1 MRFRK
6 TVIALAAVA
15 AIGISAT
22 AGAHNVGRGDITGYP
37 HQIRM
42 VDLSGYQIV
51 TQYTLGRNTGNTFQ
65 QNYLAGGQVSAT
77 GLAGPFTGQTFASKY
92 IAMPVRHKMLMI
104 TWYTDDGT
112 LTDVFVMN
120 FRSHIVSDVAPD
132 QAPQSLGT
140 VKITKR
146 GDNRIP

>member
-77 GLAGPFTGQTFASKY
+77 GLAGAT
-92 IAMPVRHKMLMI
+92 
-104 TWYTDDGT
+104 
-112 LTDVFVMN
+112 
-120 FRSHIVSDVAPD
+120 VARTSNP
-132 QAPQSLGT
+132 P
-140 VKITKR
+140 
-146 GDNRIP
+146 P